1 MPIRPRPMTG
11 LRVLTAVSMLAAS
24 VSGASAHPSLYA
36 QMGGTK
42 VVAAFVSVT
51 IDQVAADPKLNQ
63 SFRDVNLG
71 RVKRELTSY
80 ICQLAGGGCKYTG
93 IPIRAVHANLGI
105 TQAQFF
111 GLVQILRRQM
121 RLHHVSLRDRNQLL
135 ALLAPLEP
143 DVVDVK
149 VGPPPRTH

>member
-1 MPIRPRPMTG
+1 MPIRPRPVTG

-71 RVKRELTSY
+71 RVKRELTS
-80 ICQLAGGGCKYTG
+80 
-93 IPIRAVHANLGI
+93 
-105 TQAQFF
+105 
-111 GLVQILRRQM
+111 
-121 RLHHVSLRDRNQLL
+121 
-135 ALLAPLEP
+135 
-143 DVVDVK
+143 
-149 VGPPPRTH
+149 